1 MQNVSITHIL
11 VFSAAL
17 SCILTGCKNTAS
29 DQNQPEIAVTN
40 SYLQCVA
47 KDLCEGQKEV
57 LCLTPPGMCPGHFD
71 ISPGQVNELCKC
83 RILLRFDFQKGID
96 ESLSRMKDKGL
107 KIGSV
112 RALPGLCVPETYLA
126 ACQDVCNVLSL
137 EYPQREAKYKQ
148 RLKLIEKRLENVSKK
163 LHSKIKQ
170 AGLENAKVLASNHQA
185 QFCNW
190 LGLETIATFVGS
202 DTETVSNIQKCL
214 DKAKEYNIS
223 FIIANK
229 QEGTALAESLAER
242 IGAKVVVF
250 SNFPDVYGKANNFD
264 RLLLENVQALLE
276 QVNPVRNS
284 ITR

>member
-17 SCILTGCKNTAS
+17 SCILIGCKNTTS

-71 ISPGQVNELCKC
+71 ISPDQVNKLCKC
-83 RILLRFDFQKGID
+83 RLLLRFDFQKSID
-96 ESLSRMKDKGL
+96 ESLSRMRDKGL
-107 KIGSV
+107 KTGSV
-112 RALPGLCVPETYLA
+112 QALPGLCVPETYLA
-126 ACQDVCNVLSL
+126 ACRDVCSILSQQ
-137 EYPQREAKYKQ
+137 YPERENKYKQ
-148 RLKLIEKRLENVSKK
+148 KVKLIEKRLENVSKE
-163 LHSKIKQ
+163 LRAKIKQ
-170 AGLENAKVLASNHQA
+170 AGLENANVLASNHQA

-214 DKAKEYNIS
+214 EKAKEYNIR

-229 QEGTALAESLAER
+229 QEGTALAAALAER
-242 IGAKVVVF
+242 LEAKVVVF
-250 SNFPDVYGKANNFD
+250 SNFPDFDNRPNNFD
-264 RLLLENVQALLE
+264 RLLSKNVQALLE
-276 QVNPVRNS
+276 TVKPR
-284 ITR
+284 